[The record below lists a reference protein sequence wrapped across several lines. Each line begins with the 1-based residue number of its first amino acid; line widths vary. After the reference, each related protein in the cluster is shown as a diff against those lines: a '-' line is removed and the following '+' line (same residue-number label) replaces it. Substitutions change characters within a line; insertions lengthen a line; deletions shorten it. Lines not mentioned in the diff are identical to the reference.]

1 MAKLV
6 RVVLA
11 ALVALVVFLWLR
23 RQVDVSNF
31 STDITLYGS
40 HTCPWCN
47 KQEEHFKRKNLSYRF
62 VDCPT
67 ETCPEFVKSFP
78 TIVVNDEV
86 FVGYT
91 DKI

>member
-1 MAKLV
+1 MPKLT
-6 RVVLA
+6 RVFLG
-11 ALVALVVFLWLR
+11 ALVALVIFLFLK

-40 HTCPWCN
+40 HACPWCN

-62 VDCPT
+62 VNCPT
-67 ETCPEFVKSFP
+67 ESCPEFVKSFP
-78 TIVVNDEV
+78 TIVVNDRV

-91 DKI
+91 ESI